1 MEKLNYKFII
11 PTGILFI
18 TFALLYIFAK
28 KEEPKR
34 IRSITEYKKDSVV
47 VVFEEGATKI
57 IRRE

>member
-11 PTGILFI
+11 PTAILFI
-18 TFALLYIFAK
+18 IFALLYFFTQREA
-28 KEEPKR
+28 PKR
-34 IRSITEYKKDSVV
+34 IRSVTEYKKDSVV